1 MDYAEEQAD
10 EVEALESIFP
20 DELNI
25 ISPTKV
31 ELPVHFDAGEYK
43 STKFESSFDI
53 TVEFT
58 ATYPEAAPIIHMNNI
73 AGYLEVHHVGQR
85 AGAAKIAELVE
96 ENLGDP
102 LVFTVHAA
110 MSEWLEDYLTELQSQ
125 AENAEAIARSKA
137 EDERL
142 AKLTAGT
149 VCDKD
154 TFAVWKEGFMA
165 EIAAGTVTNYTT
177 FIKPKRG
184 KATGKA
190 IWEESARAKFAAGGA
205 EGGDGG
211 DANVEVDADMFE
223 GLDLDMDDLDLE
235 DSDED

>member
-31 ELPVHFDAGEYK
+31 ELPVEFDAGEYK
-43 STKFESSFDI
+43 STKFQSSFDV

-58 ATYPEAAPIIHMNNI
+58 ATYPETAPIIHMNNV
-73 AGYLEVHHVGQR
+73 AGYLEVNHNGQR
-85 AGAAKIAELVE
+85 AGAAKIAEVVE

-110 MSEWLEDYLTELQSQ
+110 MVEWLEDYLTMLQSS
-125 AENAEAIARSKA
+125 AENAESIAAAKA

-149 VCDKD
+149 ICDKD

-177 FIKPKRG
+177 FIQPKRG
-184 KATGKA
+184 KTTGRA
-190 IWEESARAKFAAGGA
+190 IWEASARAKFATGDA
-205 EGGDGG
+205 EGGDAG
-211 DANVEVDADMFE
+211 VEVDADMFE

-235 DSDED
+235 DSDGED

>member
-1 MDYAEEQAD
+1 MPLFAC
-10 EVEALESIFP
+10 VALA
-20 DELNI
+20 
-25 ISPTKV
+25 SPSPICTHA
-31 ELPVHFDAGEYK
+31 LPPRPSPWRRRRPRLPHWGTTVDPIRIAA
-43 STKFESSFDI
+43 SFDI

-85 AGAAKIAELVE
+85 AGAAKIAELVRGPPRACVRAGPLVLPPFPPADAVQPTGRETAQPDPPPGTAALGWFGPACVRRAQVE

-142 AKLTAGT
+142 
-149 VCDKD
+149 VRR
-154 TFAVWKEGFMA
+154 
-165 EIAAGTVTNYTT
+165 TNRD
-177 FIKPKRG
+177 P
-184 KATGKA
+184 A
-190 IWEESARAKFAAGGA
+190 IRSLLLCWPAFPWSSPCHPMTPAPTARACRP
-205 EGGDGG
+205 
-211 DANVEVDADMFE
+211 
-223 GLDLDMDDLDLE
+223 
-235 DSDED
+235 S